1 VTDPA
6 TFGSGGS
13 EPYAHALLREQR
25 ALYLHSVDGSRV
37 RFDVARWT
45 DDADA
50 VDRALLHRARGPV
63 LDIGCGPGRMVK
75 AAVQRGM
82 KALGVDVSPVAV
94 EIVRA
99 AGLPVHLGSIFDPIP
114 HEGSWSTALLLD
126 GNIGIGGDPRALLA
140 RCREVVRAPGVGGR
154 GGDIIV
160 ETHPDATR
168 DRAYEGSVVGQD
180 GHVSDT
186 FPWAELG
193 RAALV
198 AHAADAGLRVVQSWS
213 ADGRSFSRLFARR

>member
-1 VTDPA
+1 MTDPA

-45 DDADA
+45 EDADA

-126 GNIGIGGDPRALLA
+126 GNIGIGGDPVALLA
-140 RCREVVRAPGVGGR
+140 RCREVLRSN
-154 GGDIIV
+154 GDVIV
-160 ETHPDATR
+160 ETHQDPLR
-168 DRAYEGSVVGQD
+168 DRAYEGSLIGID
-180 GHVSDT
+180 GRMSDA
-186 FPWAELG
+186 FPWAEVG

-198 AHAADAGLRVVQSWS
+198 GHAADAGLRVTQGWM
-213 ADGRSFSRLFARR
+213 AGGRAFSRMVAVRSAAY